1 MHKLFLNF
9 FLLLTL
15 LILPFSVFSHGDEDH
30 EHEDENHEHAH
41 NETAEESSSQL
52 QSGIGWKVVRTVELG
67 NSGKF
72 VHLVLIDHSKHTDKT
87 IYSAAINKLCN
98 PNDEFCRIRFWSEER
113 FVPEKASLT
122 VEQNK
127 QLRAD
132 YLINKAGGIHHLQW
146 SCSVNPD
153 RNNCF

>member
-1 MHKLFLNF
+1 MRKLVLNF
-9 FLLLTL
+9 FLLTL
-15 LILPFSVFSHGDEDH
+15 LVLPLSVFSHGDE
-30 EHEDENHEHAH
+30 EHEHEHAH
-41 NETAEESSSQL
+41 EEDTPAAESASQL
-52 QSGIGWKVVRTVELG
+52 ESGIGWRVVRTVELG
-67 NSGKF
+67 TSGKF
-72 VHLVLIDHSKHTDKT
+72 VHLVLIDHSKYTDKT
-87 IYSAAINKLCN
+87 IYSAAINRLCN

-132 YLINKAGGIHHLQW
+132 YLVNKAGGIHHLQW

-153 RNNCF
+153 KNNCF

>member
-1 MHKLFLNF
+1 MRKLVLNF
-9 FLLLTL
+9 FLLTL
-15 LILPFSVFSHGDEDH
+15 LVLPLSVFSHGDEEH
-30 EHEDENHEHAH
+30 EHEHEHEEDTPA
-41 NETAEESSSQL
+41 AESASQL
-52 QSGIGWKVVRTVELG
+52 ESGIGWRVVRTVELG
-67 NSGKF
+67 TSGKF
-72 VHLVLIDHSKHTDKT
+72 VHLVLVDHSKYTDKT
-87 IYSAAINKLCN
+87 IYSAAINRLCN

-132 YLINKAGGIHHLQW
+132 YLVNKAGGIHHLQW

-153 RNNCF
+153 KNNCF

>member
-1 MHKLFLNF
+1 MRKLVLNF
-9 FLLLTL
+9 FLLTL
-15 LILPFSVFSHGDEDH
+15 LVLPLSVFSHGDE
-30 EHEDENHEHAH
+30 EHEHEHAH
-41 NETAEESSSQL
+41 EEDTPAAESASQL
-52 QSGIGWKVVRTVELG
+52 ESGIGWRVVRTVELG
-67 NSGKF
+67 TSGKF
-72 VHLVLIDHSKHTDKT
+72 VHLVLVDHSKYTDKT
-87 IYSAAINKLCN
+87 IYSAAINRLCN

-132 YLINKAGGIHHLQW
+132 YLVNKAGGIHHLQW

-153 RNNCF
+153 KNNCF